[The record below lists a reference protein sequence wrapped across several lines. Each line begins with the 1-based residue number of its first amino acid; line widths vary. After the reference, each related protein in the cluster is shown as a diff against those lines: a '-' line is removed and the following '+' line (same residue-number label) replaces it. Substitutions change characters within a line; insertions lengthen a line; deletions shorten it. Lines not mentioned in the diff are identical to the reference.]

1 MNKKLIRHVGI
12 WCCSHWIFDFVW
24 CDSYKFSYAEFM
36 NIRNR
41 RVAPSDEYRVQ
52 SVEYKTQMLMA
63 KDYRLKTDSG
73 RWQSGQLHQ
82 TVNLTPHG
90 YVGSNPTLP
99 KFKLGTKAPNSILP
113 IYGPLAHLARAVRL
127 FTGQAKVQTA

>member
-1 MNKKLIRHVGI
+1 
-12 WCCSHWIFDFVW
+12 
-24 CDSYKFSYAEFM
+24 M

-99 KFKLGTKAPNSILP
+99 KLD
-113 IYGPLAHLARAVRL
+113 
-127 FTGQAKVQTA
+127 